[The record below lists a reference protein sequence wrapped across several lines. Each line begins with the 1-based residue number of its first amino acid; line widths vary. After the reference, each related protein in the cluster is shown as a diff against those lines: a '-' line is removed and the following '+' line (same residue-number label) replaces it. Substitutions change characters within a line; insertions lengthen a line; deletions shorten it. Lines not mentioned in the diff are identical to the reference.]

1 MSNKLVNARKKLNA
15 TSTFLKKGKYMA
27 AVQSVH
33 DGLILFLKSQAMK
46 SEREEFEDIIEKAT
60 SALANDAEL
69 RKIYP
74 LVISYKRG
82 QERALLD
89 AMRELLQE
97 LQAAL
102 NESVQGDLQA
112 VMEKKKKLIDEG
124 QSLLDSE
131 EYDKAKAVFDDLIAN
146 FGGDTDLKADI
157 ADRYLNAGRYQEA
170 FHMLD
175 DALKDDPNAIHLY
188 NRIGM
193 VLRKMKDF
201 DTAEKYYLKALT
213 LSSDDEYLH
222 YNLGRLYYDW
232 RKWGKMAQAAQHAVD
247 INPGFGE
254 AVKMLKFAQKKT
266 GE

>member
-1 MSNKLVNARKKLNA
+1 MSTRLVTARKKLNA
-15 TSTFLKKGKYMA
+15 VPTLLKKGKYMN
-27 AVQSVH
+27 AVQNVH
-33 DGLILFLKSQAMK
+33 DGLILFLKKSVMK
-46 SEREEFEDIIEKAT
+46 NERDEFEDILRKVT
-60 SALANDAEL
+60 LSLNSDAEL

-74 LVISYKRG
+74 LVISYEPG
-82 QERALLD
+82 QERSLLD

-97 LQAAL
+97 LQKSL
-102 NESVQGDLQA
+102 NDQVQGD
-112 VMEKKKKLIDEG
+112 MEAIIAKKKAMLEEG
-124 QSLLDSE
+124 QTHLDNE
-131 EYDKAKAVFDDLIAN
+131 DFDKAKTTFDSLIAD

-157 ADRYLNAGRYQEA
+157 ADRYLNAGRYQDA

-193 VLRKMKDF
+193 VLRKMKDY

-213 LSSDDEYLH
+213 LSADDEYLH

-254 AVKMLKFAQKKT
+254 AAKMLKFAQKKT
-266 GE
+266 AS